1 MESSKRKVYDCFT
14 WWCELDLLKLRLSIL
29 DPFVDYFVIVESRQ
43 TFSGNPK
50 PLYLQENIEQFA
62 MWKDKLIII
71 TAPNIELKDP
81 NNLFERHYLAYEL
94 LEEKV
99 MEIGESEDICFMSD
113 ADEVWNPDI
122 LNQIDDYP
130 HSLYQIAYAYWL
142 NNRCS
147 EQWTGTLMTKVK
159 NVFEGFNKLNRTAKP
174 FPLENGGYH
183 FTNLGG
189 AKMIIEKIKAYD
201 HSNEVVPTLSQFK
214 DFGIQERMDNNND
227 YLGRLLD
234 YDGKPFRF
242 WVDESQWPTYLKEHK
257 QDWIHL
263 CK

>member
-1 MESSKRKVYDCFT
+1 MNKVFDCFT
-14 WWCELDLLKLRLSIL
+14 FWVECDLLQLRLEIL
-29 DPFVDYFVIVESRQ
+29 GPFVDKFILVESEQ

-50 PLYLQENIEQFA
+50 PLIYEKNKEKFA
-62 MWKDKLIII
+62 KWNDKIIHI
-71 TAPNIELKDP
+71 VAPNIELKDP

-94 LEEKV
+94 LEQKV
-99 MEIGESEDICFMSD
+99 MDLGQPDDIAFFSDLDEI
-113 ADEVWNPDI
+113 WNPEI
-122 LNQIDDYP
+122 LKQIDDYP

-201 HSNEVVPTLSQFK
+201 HSNEIVPTLSQFK
-214 DFGIQERMDNNND
+214 DFGIQERMDNNKD

-234 YDGKPFRF
+234 YNGKPFRF
-242 WVDESQWPTYLKEHK
+242 WLDESQWPQFLKDHRKEWK
-257 QDWIHL
+257 HL
-263 CK
+263 LKS